1 MNNSIINA
9 TVSMN
14 ALQQRLDLLAE
25 NMANINTAGYK
36 RKQASFQ
43 DLLTN
48 AKQQPEAFLRDGRV
62 SPLGYNQGWGARF
75 IQQGPDMTQG
85 ALKQTGTSTDL
96 ALDGNALF
104 VVAADDNGG
113 LGYTRS
119 GAFQLTVNGE
129 GDTILATEAGYPV
142 MGRVPVE
149 TPNGVVLRDGP
160 IVVPEGV
167 SLQISNE
174 GVIEGVRAD
183 GSRIQLGQLSLVQ
196 PTRPDALVAVADNLF
211 AVPSDVDSA
220 DVLTQ
225 VQAGA
230 DSGVAVR
237 QGYIEQSNVD
247 IVEEMTEL
255 LSVQRAYQLSA
266 RALSS
271 ADSMAGLAN
280 NMRA

>member
-25 NMANINTAGYK
+25 NMANVNTAGYK
-36 RKQASFQ
+36 RKEATFQ

-48 AKQQPEAFLRDGRV
+48 AKQQPEPFRKDGRV
-62 SPLGYNQGWGARF
+62 SPLGYNQGWGTRF

-85 ALKQTGTSTDL
+85 SLKQTGTSTDL

-104 VVAADDNGG
+104 VVDSDGNGG
-113 LGYTRS
+113 RGYTRS
-119 GAFQLTVNGE
+119 GAFQLTVNGQ
-129 GDTILATEAGYPV
+129 GDTILATDTGYPV
-142 MGRVPVE
+142 LGQVPVQ
-149 TPNGVVLRDGP
+149 TPNGVVLREGS
-160 IVVPEGV
+160 IVVPQGV

-174 GVIEGVRAD
+174 GVIEGIRAD
-183 GSRIQLGQLSLVQ
+183 GTRTQLGTLTLVQ

-211 AVPSDVDSA
+211 AVPADVDAA
-220 DVLTQ
+220 DILAPV
-225 VQAGA
+225 VAGVE
-230 DSGVAVR
+230 SGVAVR

-247 IVEEMTEL
+247 LVEEMTEL

-271 ADSMAGLAN
+271 ADNMAGLAN